1 MLLDELLGELW
12 LEDWLDDELDDD
24 EEDWLDEDDDDD
36 SGADGGGGGALLE
49 GADGGVGIG
58 GCLTV
63 CDLQPAPAR
72 AADTNAIAISL
83 RTPAGCCI
91 CCLPRPIGLELS
103 TACLNGS

>member
-1 MLLDELLGELW
+1 MLDELLEELW
-12 LEDWLDDELDDD
+12 LDDWLDDELDDED
-24 EEDWLDEDDDDD
+24 DWLDEDDDED
-36 SGADGGGGGALLE
+36 SGAGCE
-49 GADGGVGIG
+49 GAGGLLDGDDGGVGIG

-63 CDLQPAPAR
+63 CDLHPTPAR
-72 AADTNAIAISL
+72 AADTNTVAISL